1 MDESHIPVLLE
12 AVVGAL
18 SPQPGDVVV
27 DATVGRA
34 GHAAR
39 MLRAIGPTG
48 LLIGLD
54 VDLGNLEAAKANLAA
69 LNEPAK
75 FRLFHANFDQLDEV
89 LDEVKIYK
97 VNVILADLGVA
108 SSQLDDPA
116 RGLSFQADGP
126 LDMRL
131 DGRLERTAADIV
143 NNASQTELADLLYQ
157 LGGEVLSRKIAREIC
172 RRRVDGRIATTR
184 QLVQIIGAALHVNP
198 ESRKSKIHP
207 ATRTFQALR
216 IAVNHELDSL
226 DRLLELGGASLA
238 AGGRFGVISFH
249 SLEDRRVKQSFQ
261 AGSAAG
267 SYQILTKKPIQASEQ
282 EAAANPR
289 SRSAKF
295 RAVRKI
301 G

>member
-1 MDESHIPVLLE
+1 L
-12 AVVGAL
+12 
-18 SPQPGDVVV
+18 
-27 DATVGRA
+27 
-34 GHAAR
+34 
-39 MLRAIGPTG
+39 
-48 LLIGLD
+48 
-54 VDLGNLEAAKANLAA
+54 
-69 LNEPAK
+69 K
-75 FRLFHANFDQLDEV
+75 FRLFHANFDQLDDV
-89 LDEVKIYK
+89 LDEVGVAK

-131 DGRLERTAADIV
+131 DPRLEQTAADIV
-143 NNASQTELADLLYQ
+143 NNASQTELADMLFQ

-172 RRRVDGRIATTR
+172 RRRVDARIATTR
-184 QLVQIIGAALHVNP
+184 QLVGIIGAALHVNP

-216 IAVNHELDSL
+216 IAVNHELESL
-226 DRLLELGGASLA
+226 DRLLELASCSLV

-249 SLEDRRVKQSFQ
+249 SLEDRRAKQSFQ

-267 SYQILTKKPIQASEQ
+267 AYQILTKKPIQASEQ
-282 EAAANPR
+282 EAVDNPR